1 MTFFKRSATDR
12 DLTFRVPDYNC
23 FACNDSGIVH
33 NSDGYLSNELP
44 GYDQNYDLAIICSYI
59 ISNCS
64 FDKELMSLG

>member
-1 MTFFKRSATDR
+1 MAFFKRSATDR

-44 GYDQNYDLAIICSYI
+44 GYDQNHDLAIIVGVKLLI
-59 ISNCS
+59 L
-64 FDKELMSLG
+64 KEEMMVQL